1 MREVKPYRTESE
13 LMKALDNG
21 GHLYNIMSR
30 RGDNVIT
37 YGELAKAA
45 GAISTGIY
53 AFLFFEMSQQNLP
66 DDAREQAVK
75 SLESSLQ
82 KEYRKD
88 RPVVMSPSEIESR
101 GKVGKAVIA
110 EGYVRR
116 LDDQIVKHACVNMA
130 VSSGSGTAFESVP
143 LVDRFSVL
151 ELYDTSEMQGLK
163 AILACDLDTT
173 FEPGVKTRFGGIL
186 SALSYK
192 KKEANTP
199 NKFIEGI
206 FFTRM

>member
-1 MREVKPYRTESE
+1 MREVNPYRTESE

-66 DDAREQAVK
+66 SDAREQAVN
-75 SLESSLQ
+75 SLEPNLQ
-82 KEYRKD
+82 KEFLED
-88 RPVVMSPSEIESR
+88 RPVLLSPSEIERR
-101 GKVGKAVIA
+101 GKVGKAVIT
-110 EGYVRR
+110 EGYPKQ

-143 LVDRFSVL
+143 LVDRFAVF
-151 ELYDTSEMQGLK
+151 ELYETDAREGPK

-173 FEPGVKTRFGGIL
+173 FEPGERIRFGGIL

-192 KKEANTP
+192 KKESNTP
-199 NKFIEGI
+199 NKFLEAI

>member
-13 LMKALDNG
+13 LMNALDNG

-66 DDAREQAVK
+66 DDAREQAIK
-75 SLESSLQ
+75 SLEPSLQ

-88 RPVVMSPSEIESR
+88 RPIVLLPSEVESR
-101 GKVGKAVIA
+101 GQVGKAVVA
-110 EGYVRR
+110 EGYVRS
-116 LDDQIVKHACVNMA
+116 LGDQIVKHACVNMA

-151 ELYDTSEMQGLK
+151 ELYDTSAMQGPK

-173 FEPGVKTRFGGIL
+173 FDPGARIRFGGIL

-199 NKFIEGI
+199 NKFLEGI

>member
-1 MREVKPYRTESE
+1 MREVNPYRTESE

-66 DDAREQAVK
+66 NDAREHAVN
-75 SLESSLQ
+75 SLEPSLQ
-82 KEYRKD
+82 KEFRED
-88 RPVVMSPSEIESR
+88 RPVVLSPSEIEPR
-101 GKVGKAVIA
+101 GKVGKAVIT
-110 EGYVRR
+110 EGYPKH

-130 VSSGSGTAFESVP
+130 VSTGSGTAFESVP
-143 LVDRFSVL
+143 LVDRFAVF
-151 ELYDTSEMQGLK
+151 ELFDTAAMQGSK
-163 AILACDLDTT
+163 AILACDLNTT
-173 FEPGVKTRFGGIL
+173 FEPGEKIRFGGIL
-186 SALSYK
+186 SALSYR
-192 KKEANTP
+192 KKESGKP
-199 NKFIEGI
+199 NKFLEGI
-206 FFTRM
+206 FFTRT